1 MARRICRYDHG
12 RVRPGRVLS
21 HGAGRSSSGTR
32 HERCTLIRMK
42 PSDLLQYLVAGIFI
56 TLILLLLVSQLIGQ
70 PMIVFVETGSM
81 APTLEPNDGYVAVP
95 TMFSGEIEE
104 GDVILFDSQELG
116 GGELTTHRVVG
127 ETDEGYITQ
136 GDANPFTDQ
145 DGEEP
150 PVAEGQIRS
159 IAVQF
164 DGNMV
169 VIPGLGASIT
179 TLTSGIESVAESV
192 TEPFGIDT
200 PDVPTISMGV
210 LVVGLVLFVL
220 SSMSQKTD
228 KRARSRSSGGLLG
241 NAVVIIVILT
251 LVVML
256 PLNFS
261 MLLPSGTYQYE
272 VLSSTSPT
280 DDEQIIQAGESA
292 EVTYSMFNNGHIPVM
307 TFIEPAS
314 DGVETPH
321 DEHYVPRRS
330 SVNTSV
336 TMHAPEETGIHL
348 RFVREHRYLVVL
360 PPSLISTLHHI
371 HPLVALLAIN
381 LTVASVVLA
390 VSISTIGTGRLRL
403 RSRSRELSIGDTLR
417 RNLPILSR
425 TSTVPPPPAPP
436 AGTRIRAWNAG
447 SGSSTAA
454 SGPQREQ
461 RRMLSDRQL
470 MDVHSTLQEPPSEA
484 GVDAHRWT
492 PEAVRSYLEREHGV
506 EYTLHQCVRLMLRS
520 GLEPNERY

>member
-1 MARRICRYDHG
+1 
-12 RVRPGRVLS
+12 
-21 HGAGRSSSGTR
+21 
-32 HERCTLIRMK
+32 MK
-42 PSDLLQYLVAGIFI
+42 PSDLLQYLVAGLFI
-56 TLILLLLVSQLIGQ
+56 GLILLLLISQLIGQ
-70 PMIVFVETGSM
+70 PMVVFVETGSM
-81 APTLEPNDGYVAVP
+81 SPTLEPNDGYLAVP
-95 TMFSGEIEE
+95 TMFSSDIEE
-104 GDVILFDSQELG
+104 GDVILFDAQELG

-145 DGEEP
+145 DGDEP
-150 PVAEGQIRS
+150 PVADGQIRS
-159 IAVQF
+159 VAVQF

-179 TLTSGIESVAESV
+179 VLTSTIESVAETV
-192 TEPFGIDT
+192 TAPFGIDT
-200 PDVPTISMGV
+200 PDVPTISMAV
-210 LVVGLVLFVL
+210 LVVGLFFFIL

-228 KRARSRSSGGLLG
+228 KRARSRSGGGLLQ
-241 NAVVIIVILT
+241 NAVVIIAILT

-280 DDEQIIQAGESA
+280 DDEQVIQAGGSS

-314 DGVETPH
+314 DGVETPQ
-321 DEHYVPRRS
+321 DEHYIPRRS

-336 TMHAPEETGIHL
+336 VMHAPEETGIHL

-360 PPSLISTLHHI
+360 PPSLIASLHHI

-403 RSRSRELSIGDTLR
+403 RSRSRELSIQDSLR
-417 RNLPILSR
+417 RALPFLNRGRGVPSPSPTARYRAEAWQSSAPSISTPSASR
-425 TSTVPPPPAPP
+425 SRQHT
-436 AGTRIRAWNAG
+436 
-447 SGSSTAA
+447 
-454 SGPQREQ
+454 
-461 RRMLSDRQL
+461 LSDRQL
-470 MDVHSTLQEPPSEA
+470 MTVHTALQSPPGAVGLDE
-484 GVDAHRWT
+484 HRWT
-492 PEAVRSYLEREHGV
+492 PEALQKYLKNEHGV

-520 GLEPNERY
+520 GLTPEDAS